1 MTVTPLHQYFIID
14 KKPPQWISRLPDPH
28 LRLHRLRHEEST
40 HRPVKHH
47 ENVRMRLPDFFP
59 QLPCSRKPH
68 LFTIH
73 RNDRIDAWIIS
84 GSLLKS
90 GIDDK
95 RDLRANSFAAKD
107 LKKWRKRNHVS
118 KVEHVDNDDIF
129 IF

>member
-1 MTVTPLHQYFIID
+1 MTVTPLHQYFIIN
-14 KKPPQWISRLPDPH
+14 KKPPQWIPRLPDPH

-59 QLPCSRKPH
+59 QLPRSVDTH
-68 LFTIH
+68 LFAVH
-73 RNDRIDAWIIS
+73 RNDRIDAWIVS
-84 GSLLKS
+84 DSLLKS

-95 RDLRANSFAAKD
+95 RDLRTNSFAAKD

-129 IF
+129 MS